1 MSSETFKNSDTKHEP
16 EIKSIKLREID
27 YDSAIEPIRKVD
39 KKSREYEKLKKAIK
53 RDGQIHPI
61 TVRKLTD
68 QEKEKANNAVYGIID
83 GHHRYQI
90 ALENNQESI
99 LAEIYV
105 LAEDDKSSLTYKD
118 IAMAYRL
125 NETSIKMDSLQKGE
139 VIYRLIEENDKSKG
153 KGKEATKDDVAK
165 IGEEVFG
172 LKKSM
177 TYAALRR
184 YRVSV
189 GIETIDKPRNADFN
203 ILKNSLDKVPKDKEE
218 LDNLNNQ
225 EEIQNSIKAITEV
238 QQQLRL
244 LKKQLENQK
253 SPDSSDKT
261 DKEDK

>member
-1 MSSETFKNSDTKHEP
+1 MSSETVKINDTNHESK
-16 EIKSIKLREID
+16 IKQIKLDEID
-27 YDSAIEPIRKVD
+27 YESAIEPIRIVD
-39 KKSREYEKLKKAIK
+39 IESRDYKKLKNAIEK
-53 RDGQIHPI
+53 DGQLHPI
-61 TVRKLTD
+61 TVRELTEE
-68 QEKEKANNAVYGIID
+68 EKSKTKGAIYGIID

-90 ALENNQESI
+90 ALENKLESI
-99 LAEIYV
+99 FAEIYV
-105 LAEDDKSSLTYKD
+105 PDEDGKSLTYKD

-139 VIYRLIEENDKSKG
+139 VIYKLLEEDEKG
-153 KGKEATKDDVAK
+153 KGKTAKGVDVAK

-177 TYAALRR
+177 TYTALRK

-189 GIETIDKPRNADFN
+189 GIETIDKPRNVDFDS
-203 ILKNSLDKVPKDKEE
+203 LKNSLDKVPKGKEE
-218 LDNLNNQ
+218 LDNLNDQ
-225 EEIQNSIKAITEV
+225 KEIQNSIDAIKEV

-253 SPDSSDKT
+253 SPDSSDKA